1 MAIWNEGNEELLITL
16 IEERPALYDITETN
30 YSNRVVKTGLWREIE
45 SQLGFSEKEL
55 RKKWDSLRTE
65 YRQLR
70 IMTRLQFLEPY
81 TKRKESTSNLT
92 ITAAE
97 SPLGGTSS
105 ETSMSSTTEESFLTD
120 AEPCTPLA
128 ESTICNTPA
137 PAPSPLGE
145 RPSTP
150 SNRMTPAKRRML
162 QDSRDE
168 SIADQSQTLLHGITN
183 TLAQLAPSRVNDV
196 FTAHAQVFEHRLR
209 MLAPPEI
216 QPFLNTVDNAFFRH
230 LEGTQ
235 TSTTYRNL

>member
-1 MAIWNEGNEELLITL
+1 MAIWNEAIEDLFITL
-16 IEERPALYDITETN
+16 IQERPALYDITEAK
-30 YSNRVVKTGLWREIE
+30 YSNRIVKTGLWREIE

-55 RKKWDSLRTE
+55 RKKWDSMRTQYTRYRRLAASGSCATPMTGRQQWFLNRLR
-65 YRQLR
+65 
-70 IMTRLQFLEPY
+70 FLEPF

-92 ITAAE
+92 FTEHPGAAE

-105 ETSMSSTTEESFLTD
+105 ETSMSSTTEESFHTD

-137 PAPSPLGE
+137 PAPSPSPLGD

-183 TLAQLAPSRVNDV
+183 TLAQELKWRS
-196 FTAHAQVFEHRLR
+196 
-209 MLAPPEI
+209 
-216 QPFLNTVDNAFFRH
+216 
-230 LEGTQ
+230 
-235 TSTTYRNL
+235 